1 MPRHPQR
8 LALLPLLGL
17 LPLGGCSDGAPGDDD
32 MVPVADVSTL
42 MFTVIEPAAETYWDA
57 VGWIIDAE
65 GETYIRPRSA
75 EEWEIVRNAAF
86 QITESGNLLKVKGRG
101 GADDGAWMAYSAALT
116 DIGLRAIEAAE
127 AEDPQAVFDVGAEV
141 YFVCTSCH
149 AAYSPEILR
158 PNQTTGGMETT
169 EAATTA
175 TGGAAD
181 GGSGDGGP

>member
-127 AEDPQAVFDVGAEV
+127 AEDPQAVFDVG
-141 YFVCTSCH
+141 
-149 AAYSPEILR
+149 
-158 PNQTTGGMETT
+158 
-169 EAATTA
+169 
-175 TGGAAD
+175 
-181 GGSGDGGP
+181 